1 MVEGMLY
8 FYFYLLKK
16 IVLKIIKRDF
26 LCKINNFFY
35 VNFFLVSIIL
45 IRLYRFNSNG
55 IVNCMY
61 IFYILYKVINGINR
75 WMWL

>member
-61 IFYILYKVINGINR
+61 IIYILYKVINGINR